1 MKMRNALIIF
11 TLVLLL
17 SSCKTNDNA
26 DCNEFD
32 KKTDSLKN
40 ELSHMRDSVKSLH
53 KYIDLIENDNQILG
67 SELASR
73 EFENYNK

>member
-1 MKMRNALIIF
+1 MRKTLIIF

-17 SSCKTNDNA
+17 ASCKTNDNA
-26 DCNEFD
+26 VCNEFD

-40 ELSHMRDSVKSLH
+40 ELSHMRDSVRSLH
-53 KYIDLIENDNQILG
+53 KYIDLLENDNQILG

-73 EFENYNK
+73 EFKDYNK